1 MTVRPDCGLGRF
13 RARLRCYVQ
22 GVSDFIPAQ
31 AIPVQ
36 AVTVQAVTVQAI
48 IVPRPEHLQDVE
60 REMRSL
66 VAASRQ
72 EEGCLVYDL
81 LKDEQGGTVRFHVQ
95 ERYRDMDAVQ
105 AHRDSGHY
113 QAYRAKAGEWFQ
125 SAPQVTLLSD
135 VDVVQ
140 K

>member
-1 MTVRPDCGLGRF
+1 MSQ
-13 RARLRCYVQ
+13 A
-22 GVSDFIPAQ
+22 VS
-31 AIPVQ
+31 VQ
-36 AVTVQAVTVQAI
+36 AV
-48 IVPRPEHLQDVE
+48 IVPKPEHLQDVE
-60 REMRSL
+60 REMRTL

-81 LKDEQGGTVRFHVQ
+81 LKDELNGTVRFHVQ

-105 AHRDSGHY
+105 AHRDSEHY
-113 QAYRAKAGEWFQ
+113 RAYRAKAGEWFQ

-135 VDVVQ
+135 VNVVQ

>member
-1 MTVRPDCGLGRF
+1 M
-13 RARLRCYVQ
+13 
-22 GVSDFIPAQ
+22 Q
-31 AIPVQ
+31 AI
-36 AVTVQAVTVQAI
+36 TVQPVTVQAI

-60 REMRSL
+60 REMRIM

-81 LKDEQGGTVRFHVQ
+81 LRDEQSGTVRFHVQ

-105 AHRDSGHY
+105 AHRNSEHY
-113 QAYRAKAGEWFQ
+113 KAYRVKAGEWFQ
-125 SAPQVTLLSD
+125 SAPQVTVLSD
-135 VDVVQ
+135 VDVIQ